1 MGGWMWMW
9 MWLDGCESN
18 EWMKIFISTLTI
30 WDILLKVIAI
40 CLIALHMIVV
50 GSGSSRHIAIDAG
63 RSKSTR
69 RLCIMAKFC
78 GKLMYARKWSTER
91 GEIHHYTLERR
102 LPDDE
107 NHRCTHHTHAHTQI
121 EFSGGASSSS
131 SVDAAAILYSWF
143 KVKVRK
149 DTFCLCFVF
158 GFFVRLFS
166 CVYRKCCCFSWVK
179 DNR

>member
-1 MGGWMWMW
+1 
-9 MWLDGCESN
+9 
-18 EWMKIFISTLTI
+18 MKIFISTLTI

-131 SVDAAAILYSWF
+131 SVDAAATLYSWF

-158 GFFVRLFS
+158 GFLFV
-166 CVYRKCCCFSWVK
+166 CFDAFTGYVVVVFRGLKITVRAGWSQK
-179 DNR
+179 KEIEKNK